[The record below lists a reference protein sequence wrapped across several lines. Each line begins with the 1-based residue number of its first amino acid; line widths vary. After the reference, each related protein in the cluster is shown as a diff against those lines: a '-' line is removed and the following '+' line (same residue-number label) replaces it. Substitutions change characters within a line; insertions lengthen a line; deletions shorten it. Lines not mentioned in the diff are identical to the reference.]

1 MYKMLCLDIDGTLLN
16 SNHKISF
23 RTKEAIKKLYEEKN
37 IRTILVSAR
46 MPKGIVFL
54 QKELGIK
61 EPIICYS
68 GSLLL
73 DKEYNTISNQY
84 IEFDQVKSIVEEA
97 QKCNV
102 HISLYKDDK
111 WIIEKLDKWAQIEAD
126 ITGIKP
132 EFIQFNDFNNL
143 QEYENGFNKVLLIG
157 GENEVSELYKILN
170 DKFAEELNIYPSKPT
185 YLEIMNKN
193 VSKTTAIKQV
203 LDLYKIDKSEVIAI
217 GDNFNDMDMLKFA
230 EIGIAMGN
238 APNEVKEIS
247 DDVTLTNDED
257 GIAEAIN
264 KYFYKL

>member
-16 SNHKISF
+16 SNHKISV
-23 RTKEAIKKLYEEKN
+23 RTKGAIKKLYEEKD
-37 IRTILVSAR
+37 IRVILVSAR

-61 EPIICYS
+61 ESIICYS
-68 GSLLL
+68 GSLVL
-73 DKEYNTISNQY
+73 DKDYNTISNQY
-84 IEFDQVKSIVEEA
+84 IKFDQVKSIVEEA
-97 QKCNV
+97 QKCNM

-111 WIIEKLDKWAQIEAD
+111 WIVEKLDKWAQIEAD

-132 EFIQFNDFNNL
+132 EFIQFDDSINL
-143 QEYENGFNKVLLIG
+143 QEYKTGFNKVLLIG
-157 GENEVSELYKILN
+157 DENKVSEMYRMLN
-170 DKFAEELNIYPSKPT
+170 TKFAENLNVYPSKPT

-193 VSKTTAIKQV
+193 VSKTSAIKQL

-230 EIGIAMGN
+230 KVGIAMGN

-247 DDVTLTNDED
+247 DDVTLTNDEN